1 MKEVGI
7 IRFCDLINSLEP
19 VFEEDLNRDELSAE
33 VISLLTLVPDDVL
46 GTDRDPAVIATESI
60 RRKLCSSD
68 AGLSKRLARAIHR
81 YFDYEGT
88 IERIDSQ
95 PPQIKQLISDRLEA
109 CGWHV
114 ELEDLGRQYAM
125 QADIVVMNKAKIDV
139 DFDNLQDKAAHAYS
153 LISNKENLLIQSD
166 GRCAR
171 CTQSLVV
178 SGDGRQ
184 ISSFKIVPIDPMEK
198 VWNAD
203 NLVVMCP
210 QCAALYEKNE
220 STQEIE
226 LVRQSKSQLIRHQDL
241 LESMTPIGLEKE
253 LSILL
258 ERMPALLDEE
268 LADGIGQNF
277 NPVEVDAKIPQ
288 DNVLRR
294 EVKDDVSTYYSF
306 LSKKMTMLQ
315 ASQMIPFMEL
325 CHQIKIRYLTLHDK
339 GLSQSEIFDHLSD
352 WIADRTHSRSRTA
365 SILVSYFV
373 QICEVFR
380 APAQ

>member
-1 MKEVGI
+1 
-7 IRFCDLINSLEP
+7 
-19 VFEEDLNRDELSAE
+19 
-33 VISLLTLVPDDVL
+33 
-46 GTDRDPAVIATESI
+46 
-60 RRKLCSSD
+60 
-68 AGLSKRLARAIHR
+68 
-81 YFDYEGT
+81 
-88 IERIDSQ
+88 
-95 PPQIKQLISDRLEA
+95 
-109 CGWHV
+109 
-114 ELEDLGRQYAM
+114 
-125 QADIVVMNKAKIDV
+125 
-139 DFDNLQDKAAHAYS
+139 
-153 LISNKENLLIQSD
+153 
-166 GRCAR
+166 
-171 CTQSLVV
+171 
-178 SGDGRQ
+178 
-184 ISSFKIVPIDPMEK
+184 
-198 VWNAD
+198 
-203 NLVVMCP
+203 MCP

-253 LSILL
+253 FSILL

-268 LADGIGQNF
+268 LTDGIGQNF

-339 GLSQSEIFDHLSD
+339 GLSQSEIFDHLSA